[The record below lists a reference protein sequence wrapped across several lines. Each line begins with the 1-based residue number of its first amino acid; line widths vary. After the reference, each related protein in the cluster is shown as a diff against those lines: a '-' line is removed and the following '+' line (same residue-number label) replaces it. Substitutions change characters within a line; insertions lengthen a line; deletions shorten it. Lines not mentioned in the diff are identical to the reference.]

1 VHHAP
6 SFLAG
11 AVDFFAGVTGLVDG
25 LGAGLD
31 TGGLVD
37 EFVICGLVDGLAPGL
52 VVPGNPRDS
61 ASGSPC
67 ALELTAKKRN
77 KTSIRK

>member
-1 VHHAP
+1 
-6 SFLAG
+6 
-11 AVDFFAGVTGLVDG
+11 
-25 LGAGLD
+25 LD